1 MLLCA
6 SQGIVRLLR
15 QSDAQLFAGW
25 GGYPGVND
33 GVMLNKLDQ
42 LASQAAALLKVTLF
56 MATKCV
62 NLFPPHGTGCWVV
75 TICTVN

>member
-1 MLLCA
+1 MQAGGVSACSGHLYT

-33 GVMLNKLDQ
+33 SVILNKLDQ
-42 LASQAAALLKVTLF
+42 LTSQAAALLKVTIYGSNVIH
-56 MATKCV
+56 MYI
-62 NLFPPHGTGCWVV
+62 N
-75 TICTVN
+75 